1 MALEMFNSMTN
12 LENGL
17 NASWLRNSTILNNV
31 ANVDTPD
38 FKSSG
43 VEFESM
49 YKRMLSQQE
58 DGFKAKQTRS
68 THMDFGTNLQSV
80 EGVVVKRDN
89 TTYRED
95 GSNVD
100 IDQEMTDFAKN
111 VIYYNALLRKVNG
124 QFSQLKSAIQG
135 Q

>member
-1 MALEMFNSMTN
+1 MAMGMFNSMTN

-17 NASWLRNSTILNNV
+17 NAAWLRNSTILNNV

-43 VEFESM
+43 VEFESL
-49 YKRMLSQQE
+49 YKSMMNDE
-58 DGFKAKQTRS
+58 DGFKAKQTRA
-68 THMDFGTNLQSV
+68 THMDFGTGRTSV

-95 GSNVD
+95 GNNVD

-124 QFSQLKSAIQG
+124 QFSQMKSAIQG

>member
-1 MALEMFNSMTN
+1 MAMGMFNSMTN

-17 NASWLRNSTILNNV
+17 NAAWLRNSTILNNV
-31 ANVDTPD
+31 ANVDTPN

-43 VEFESM
+43 VEFESL
-49 YKRMLSQQE
+49 YKNMLNGD
-58 DGFKAKQTRS
+58 DGFQAKQTRS
-68 THMDFGTNLQSV
+68 THMDFGTGGSDV
-80 EGVVVKRDN
+80 EGVVVKRDS

-95 GSNVD
+95 GNNVD

-124 QFSQLKSAIQG
+124 QFSQMKSAIQG